1 MIRVVTT
8 MNENGWNES
17 GERMLES
24 FRAQWP
30 ADIEIVIYA
39 EGFDPPEQP
48 GVMVRRLPAWLD
60 EFKKRHA
67 NNIRPNGQTLSRRYD
82 YRFDAVKF
90 SHKVA
95 ALTEEG
101 MRQSEGI
108 LIWLDA
114 DTFTHAPVT
123 KEWLHRLFPAPSY
136 VAWLDRENCYPEC
149 GFVMFRCDHRS
160 HRDAMEAY
168 RALYVTDALFR
179 YAEWHDSYIFQQ
191 LILGMVRD
199 GSIEPP
205 VSLSGDRRWSHP
217 FVNGPLGA
225 CMDHM
230 KGDRKSRGRSDR
242 RDMRF
247 QRPEPYWQARA

>member
-8 MNENGWNES
+8 MNLNGWIQG
-17 GERMLES
+17 GERMVGS
-24 FRAQWP
+24 FRANWP
-30 ADIEIVIYA
+30 EDVELVIYA
-39 EGFDPPEQP
+39 EGFGLPDDPL
-48 GVMVRRLPAWLD
+48 VRKLPAWLD

-67 NNIRPNGQTLSRRYD
+67 TNPRVNGQTLSRRYD
-82 YRFDAVKF
+82 FRFDAVKF

-95 ALTEEG
+95 ALTDAALS
-101 MRQSEGI
+101 QSEGI
-108 LIWLDA
+108 MIWLDA

-123 KEWLHRLFPAPSY
+123 KEWLHSLFPQPSY

-160 HRDAMEAY
+160 HIRVMEAF
-168 RALYVTDALFR
+168 RDLYVTDQLFR
-179 YAEWHDSYIFQQ
+179 YGEWHDSYLLQG
-191 LILGMVRD
+191 LILGMVKD

-205 VSLSGDRRWSHP
+205 VSLSGDKKWSHP

-230 KGDRKSRGRSDR
+230 KGDRKRRGRSDR

-247 QRPEPYWQARA
+247 QRSEPYWQVT